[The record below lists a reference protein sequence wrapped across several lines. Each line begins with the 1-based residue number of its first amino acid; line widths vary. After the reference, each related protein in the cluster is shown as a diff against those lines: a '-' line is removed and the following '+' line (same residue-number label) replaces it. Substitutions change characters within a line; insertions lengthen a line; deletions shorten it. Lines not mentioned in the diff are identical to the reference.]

1 MGISSE
7 RDSARD
13 ERITKEEEEKE
24 RKQAD
29 WRIVKAAKQ
38 KKERRVQD
46 AKAFLIFY

>member
-13 ERITKEEEEKE
+13 ERITKEKE
-24 RKQAD
+24 RRQAD

-38 KKERRVQD
+38 KNERRVQD